1 MKPVAIIQHMAG
13 DEPGHIAVCLRERGI
28 DYQVIRVDQGEP
40 LPTTAGD
47 LAGLV
52 SIGGAMGANDPLPWI
67 ADELRLMR
75 AADAAR
81 VPIAGHCLGAQL
93 MARAFGATV
102 TKNPVRE
109 HGWAELTIDNPALA
123 REWLGDCADTPI
135 TALQWHA
142 DTFSLPPGAQRILS
156 GRYCANQAFVLRDR
170 HLAVQSHFEIEPAQL
185 RGWAEKRATLI
196 AETVARDGVGPTQPV
211 TAILAEVEQRT
222 AAGHRVLERLYERWL
237 RGISPHRRRSS
248 V

>member
-1 MKPVAIIQHMAG
+1 MLFLRSLLFFLAAIVTT
-13 DEPGHIAVCLRERGI
+13 IAYGIFVLPFVFIHYNTGYDLAKAWGRAVLWLVKIICGI

-81 VPIAGHCLGAQL
+81 VPVAGHCLGAQL

-142 DTFSLPPGAQRILS
+142 DTFSLPPGALHSTSPPRI
-156 GRYCANQAFVLRDR
+156 F
-170 HLAVQSHFEIEPAQL
+170 
-185 RGWAEKRATLI
+185 ATLMLRCDS
-196 AETVARDGVGPTQPV
+196 VPSRR
-211 TAILAEVEQRT
+211 LRT
-222 AAGHRVLERLYERWL
+222 R
-237 RGISPHRRRSS
+237 
-248 V
+248 

>member
-1 MKPVAIIQHMAG
+1 MKPVAIIQHMTG
-13 DEPGHIAVCLRERGI
+13 DEPGHIAVCLRDRGV
-28 DYQVIRVDQGEP
+28 DYRVIRVDQGES
-40 LPTTAGD
+40 LPATTDG

-75 AADAAR
+75 AADAAG

-102 TKNPVRE
+102 IQNPVRE
-109 HGWAELTIDNPALA
+109 HGWAELALDNGTLA
-123 REWLGDCADTPI
+123 REWLGNFANGPI

-142 DTFSLPPGAQRILS
+142 DTFSLPPGAQRILT

-185 RGWAEKRATLI
+185 RRWAEKRAALI
-196 AETVARDGVGPTQPV
+196 AETVARDGVGATQPV
-211 TAILAEVEQRT
+211 AEILADVERRT
-222 AAGHRVLERLYERWL
+222 AAGHRLLGRLYDRWL
-237 RGISPHRRRSS
+237 RGILRK
-248 V
+248 

>member
-28 DYQVIRVDQGEP
+28 DYRVIRVDEGEP
-40 LPTTAGD
+40 LPTSADG

-75 AADAAR
+75 AADAAG

-93 MARAFGATV
+93 MARAFGAAV
-102 TKNPVRE
+102 TQNPVRE
-109 HGWAELTIDNPALA
+109 HGWAELTMDNPALA

-142 DTFSLPPGAQRILS
+142 DTFSLPAGAQRILS

-185 RGWAEKRATLI
+185 RRWAGKRAALI
-196 AETVARDGVGPTQPV
+196 AQTVARDGAGATQPV
-211 TAILAEVEQRT
+211 AEILTDVEQRS

-237 RGISPHRRRSS
+237 REIARH
-248 V
+248 

>member
-13 DEPGHIAVCLRERGI
+13 DEPGHIAVCLRERGV
-28 DYQVIRVDQGEP
+28 DYRVIRVDQDEP
-40 LPTTAGD
+40 LPTTAEG

-75 AADAAR
+75 AADAAG

-93 MARAFGATV
+93 MARAFGAAV
-102 TKNPVRE
+102 TQNPVRE
-109 HGWAELTIDNPALA
+109 HAWAELAMDNPALA

-142 DTFSLPPGAQRILS
+142 DTFGLPPGARRILT

-185 RGWAEKRATLI
+185 RRWAEKRARLI
-196 AETVARDGVGPTQPV
+196 AETVARDGAGATQPI
-211 TAILAEVEQRT
+211 AEILTEVEQRT

-237 RGISPHRRRSS
+237 RDIARH
-248 V
+248 